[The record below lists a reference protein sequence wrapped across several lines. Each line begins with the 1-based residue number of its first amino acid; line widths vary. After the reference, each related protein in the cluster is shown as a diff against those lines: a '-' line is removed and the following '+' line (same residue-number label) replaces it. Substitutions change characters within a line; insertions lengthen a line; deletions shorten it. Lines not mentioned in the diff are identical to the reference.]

1 MKKALFLVLIV
12 LILTP
17 TVVRSDQT
25 ADESSAEKISR
36 WESNLSIGSV
46 LKRRLGIVKSFW
58 WYPLP
63 RILAVGLSLDYV
75 GTAIP
80 LSVNIALN
88 LPTPVVVPFVC
99 AGAGGSLTHGGITNY
114 GGGLKFRIWKK
125 IGIIA
130 EYRKYSQRQEAETG
144 VTEEKTK
151 SDYFGAGIAYI
162 Y

>member
-1 MKKALFLVLIV
+1 MKKAILVILIV
-12 LILTP
+12 LILAP
-17 TVVRSDQT
+17 ALARSDQAT
-25 ADESSAEKISR
+25 DESPAKKISR

-63 RILAVGLSLDYV
+63 RILAFGLSLDYV
-75 GTAIP
+75 GTSIP
-80 LSVNIALN
+80 LSLNIAVN

-99 AGAGGSLTHGGITNY
+99 AGAGGTLTHGGITSY
-114 GGGLKFRIWKK
+114 GGGLKFRLWGK
-125 IGIIA
+125 IGLIA
-130 EYRKYSQRQEAETG
+130 EYRKYFQTQETVSGTG
-144 VTEEKTK
+144 EEKTK